1 MGVLRRRAAAGK
13 GARESGADTGVFP
26 VLRHRV
32 TFPCRAEWPRLA
44 VCENHAPPAALRPSP
59 EQEAQPVAAA
69 NNPTAR
75 RRRLGVE
82 LRRLREIAGMTGE
95 EAADRMSWSGS
106 KLSRIERGQVATNS
120 DDVRDL
126 LELYEVTDPDLRQ
139 SLIML
144 ARESRR
150 RGWWHVYGDVMPER
164 FDVYLGLEPEAST
177 LRFFQAEIVPGLFQT
192 AEYARALM
200 RAHPSPVTEDEIE
213 RRTELRI
220 RRQEVVF
227 NDSPPHIWALLDESI
242 LYRPVGGPA
251 VMAGQMRRLLDI
263 HEKSHV
269 TLQVLPFAAGAHS
282 GLNGS
287 FDILEFPESDIH
299 APRLVHVENLTS
311 SLYIEK
317 AKEVAF
323 YTVAFEH
330 LRTAALHPERTREVL
345 SEAEQRLRS
354 EEEGETDE
362 S

>member
-1 MGVLRRRAAAGK
+1 M
-13 GARESGADTGVFP
+13 
-26 VLRHRV
+26 
-32 TFPCRAEWPRLA
+32 
-44 VCENHAPPAALRPSP
+44 
-59 EQEAQPVAAA
+59 AAA

-82 LRRLREIAGMTGE
+82 LRRLREMAGMTGE
-95 EAADRMSWSGS
+95 EAAERMSWSGS

-126 LELYEVTDPDLRQ
+126 LELYEVTDPGLRQ
-139 SLIML
+139 TLIML

-164 FDVYLGLEPEAST
+164 FEVYLGLEPEAST
-177 LRFFQAEIVPGLFQT
+177 LRFFQSQIVPGLFQT
-192 AEYARALM
+192 PDYARALM
-200 RAHPSPVTEDEIE
+200 RAHPTPVSPEEID

-220 RRQEVVF
+220 RRQDLIF
-227 NDSPPHIWALLDESI
+227 NESPPHIWALMDESI
-242 LYRPVGGPA
+242 LYRPIGNSG
-251 VMAGQMRRLLDI
+251 VMAGQMSHLLDV
-263 HEKSHV
+263 HDKPNV
-269 TLQVLPFAAGAHS
+269 TLQIVPFAAGAHS

-330 LRTAALHPERTREVL
+330 LRTAALHPERTREVIG
-345 SEAEQRLRS
+345 EAEQRLRS
-354 EEEGETDE
+354 QEEGESDE
-362 S
+362 T

>member
-1 MGVLRRRAAAGK
+1 M
-13 GARESGADTGVFP
+13 
-26 VLRHRV
+26 
-32 TFPCRAEWPRLA
+32 
-44 VCENHAPPAALRPSP
+44 
-59 EQEAQPVAAA
+59 AAA

-82 LRRLREIAGMTGE
+82 LRRLREHAGMTGE
-95 EAADRMSWSGS
+95 DAADRMSWSGS

-164 FDVYLGLEPEAST
+164 FEVYLGLEPEAAT
-177 LRFFQAEIVPGLFQT
+177 LRFFQSEIVPGLFQT
-192 AEYARALM
+192 TDYARALM
-200 RAHPSPVTEDEIE
+200 RAHPTPVSEDEIE
-213 RRTELRI
+213 RRTRLRI
-220 RRQEVVF
+220 HRQEVVF
-227 NDSPPHIWALLDESI
+227 NDTPPHIWALLDESI
-242 LYRPVGGPA
+242 LYRPVGGRA
-251 VMAGQMRRLLDI
+251 VMAEQMRHLIDVQ
-263 HEKSHV
+263 EKNQV
-269 TLQVLPFAAGAHS
+269 TLQILPFNAGAHS

-317 AKEVAF
+317 AKEVGF

-330 LRTAALHPERTREVL
+330 LRTAALHPERTREVIG
-345 SEAEQRLRS
+345 ETEQRLRRQV
-354 EEEGETDE
+354 EAGETDE
-362 S
+362 T